1 MSSLVTVMKSRLA
14 AKGLHVP
21 IVEPL
26 KAAVYTAVA
35 LVLADLTH
43 SKEAFMSPRAKR
55 RVAASS

>member
-1 MSSLVTVMKSRLA
+1 MKSRLA

>member
-26 KAAVYTAVA
+26 KAAARGRFLLNVDCQPILCSYANVQ
-35 LVLADLTH
+35 
-43 SKEAFMSPRAKR
+43 
-55 RVAASS
+55 